1 MVKHVAKLTLF
12 REGRPAL
19 STEKKK
25 NTEGNYIQHAGGKC
39 FSLKYIIYT
48 ISAVF
53 WWTSRAGSDNLM
65 NTWLVR
71 Y

>member
-1 MVKHVAKLTLF
+1 MVKHVAKLILF
-12 REGRPAL
+12 WEGRPAF
-19 STEKKK
+19 STEK
-25 NTEGNYIQHAGGKC
+25 NTEGNYIQYAGGKC